1 MLAKKLAWTEKMK
14 DKYEFVAIFEY
25 AEDGISIRFPD
36 IPGCLSC
43 ADTTEEALKNAQ
55 DALGL
60 ALVHFERENLPIP
73 SNTPI
78 EKIECEKDERAFI
91 ISVWMPLARKEVKD
105 IVVKKTLTI
114 PKWLN
119 DLAEAENVNFSKI
132 LNSALQEYLK
142 TKRIL

>member
-1 MLAKKLAWTEKMK
+1 MK
-14 DKYEFVAIFEY
+14 DSYEFVAIFEY

-36 IPGCLSC
+36 LPGCLSC
-43 ADTTEEALKNAQ
+43 ADTTEEALKNARE
-55 DALGL
+55 ALGL
-60 ALVHFERENLPIP
+60 VLVHLERENLTIP
-73 SNTPI
+73 SATPI
-78 EKIECEKDERAFI
+78 EKIECEKNERAFI

-105 IVVKKTLTI
+105 VVVKKTLTI